1 MVDQAEKLRNQI
13 NMQPNAKTIAVIS
26 GKGGVGKSNTVLNF
40 SIELQK
46 QGKKVLL
53 FDLDIGMGNVDIL
66 LGKDAEH
73 SIVDLFDDF
82 MPIHDI
88 METGPKG
95 LSYIAGGSSLNNLIA
110 IDQYKL
116 DYFFKQ
122 YELVVKDYDYIF
134 FDMGAGV
141 TETSLSL
148 VLASDEC
155 LLITT
160 PEPTAITDAYS
171 MVKQVI
177 TKQNNMN
184 ISLLVNRCDNLK
196 NGKIVSQRF
205 QEVVTK
211 FLTVDINVLGMLPD
225 DKTVQTAVI
234 RQIPYII
241 LDKQAPI
248 SKAMQKVVTAYLHE
262 GIPEIPSEI
271 SFIKK
276 LKRFLT
282 VRRSI

>member
-1 MVDQAEKLRNQI
+1 
-13 NMQPNAKTIAVIS
+13 
-26 GKGGVGKSNTVLNF
+26 
-40 SIELQK
+40 
-46 QGKKVLL
+46 
-53 FDLDIGMGNVDIL
+53 
-66 LGKDAEH
+66 
-73 SIVDLFDDF
+73 
-82 MPIHDI
+82 
-88 METGPKG
+88 
-95 LSYIAGGSSLNNLIA
+95 
-110 IDQYKL
+110 
-116 DYFFKQ
+116 
-122 YELVVKDYDYIF
+122 
-134 FDMGAGV
+134 

-262 GIPEIPSEI
+262 GIPSEI
-271 SFIKK
+271 SLIKK

>member
-262 GIPEIPSEI
+262 GIPSEI